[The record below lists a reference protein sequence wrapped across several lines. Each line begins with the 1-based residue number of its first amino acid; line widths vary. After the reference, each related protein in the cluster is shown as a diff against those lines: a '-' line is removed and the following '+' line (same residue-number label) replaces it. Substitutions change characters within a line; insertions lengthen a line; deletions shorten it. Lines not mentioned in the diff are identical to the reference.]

1 MADFLPF
8 RGIRYN
14 IEKIGDLANVAT
26 PPYDVISDEE
36 QDMYY
41 ERHPNNVI
49 RLDKGKSSANDDS
62 RDNPYTRA
70 AEYFKNWLAE
80 GILIKD
86 DTACFYLTTIE
97 FSTNERSLTRY
108 GLIGRTRLEPFEN
121 NIILPHEETY
131 SKIKSERLELMKAC
145 HANFSHIFSIYT
157 DHDKLIPG
165 LKKAVTGTTPEI
177 EFTDD

>member
-49 RLDKGKSSANDDS
+49 RLDKGKSSAGDDGQ
-62 RDNPYTRA
+62 DNPYTRSA
-70 AEYFKNWLAE
+70 AYFKNWLAD
-80 GILIKD
+80 GVLRKD
-86 DTACFYLTTIE
+86 ETPCFYLTTVE
-97 FSTNERSLTRY
+97 FTVNDKHVTRY
-108 GLIGRTRLEPFEN
+108 GLI
-121 NIILPHEETY
+121 
-131 SKIKSERLELMKAC
+131 
-145 HANFSHIFSIYT
+145 
-157 DHDKLIPG
+157 
-165 LKKAVTGTTPEI
+165 
-177 EFTDD
+177 